1 LKYNILYNFIKT
13 DILIKIKKYFTKNSY
28 SKSINSIVKMIENK
42 ISIITVTFNVIDTI
56 EETILSVINQNDT
69 NFEYI
74 IIDGGSTDG
83 TLDIIEK
90 YQYDIAYWHSM
101 PDNGIYDAMNKG
113 VRVSNG
119 NFINFLGGDDVFI
132 NNNVLSKVRLFLQD
146 AKKIYYG
153 NVLFKKRNVIYDGQ
167 FNSFKIVTR
176 NISHQSIFY
185 PTKVFEEFTFN
196 TSYKIYADYDLN
208 LKLYNHSL
216 FSFKFIPVL
225 IALFND
231 EGLSGMNT
239 KDINFEK
246 DRLNIIKNHFSFYIY
261 FYRKSRT
268 IISLIMCKVNKYKFN
283 RFVLINIILAIISYS
298 ISLLQDYK
306 N

>member
-1 LKYNILYNFIKT
+1 
-13 DILIKIKKYFTKNSY
+13 
-28 SKSINSIVKMIENK
+28 MIENK

-90 YQYDIAYWHSM
+90 YQDDIAYWHSK

-225 IALFND
+225 ITLFND

-246 DRLNIIKNHFSFYIY
+246 DRLNIIKNHFSFCIY

-283 RFVLINIILAIISYS
+283 RFVLINMILAIISYS